1 MDVLDCRPP
10 DSLVNSVSPQSL
22 TTISSRRWHAVTG
35 DNANMCGRNCS
46 TACRS
51 VKRRDLRSI
60 SKAPPSPS

>member
-1 MDVLDCRPP
+1 MIPAPILT
-10 DSLVNSVSPQSL
+10 VSQSL
-22 TTISSRRWHAVTG
+22 TTISSRLWHAVTG
-35 DNANMCGRNCS
+35 DNANMCGRNGS